1 MRIPS
6 SCSSLL
12 ASTVTVRFITVI
24 LRQWTKIAKSA
35 KGKKGK
41 EPASSQAQTDST
53 ASTTSTAASPVPG
66 LQAQATQSLK
76 APPAAPALPAAAAA
90 KAVVVPT
97 LPTPQ
102 RQKIQELLAK
112 TLSMS
117 SDEKDASS
125 TATATA
131 TAGKAP
137 HTGPVKIA
145 VEIEQLCWEAYPCDA
160 SGKQTAYS
168 AKIRTLNFNLKK
180 NDTLRVSVLKGSI
193 MPARLI
199 LMSTDQLAA
208 THIVER
214 RKHAAA
220 EDEESRRYV
229 VGAKESAGVDSRCPM
244 LRLTS
249 TVQWVL
255 CLCLSHVLHQLHAV
269 YCVSSPCPH
278 LRLQTGLA
286 GRA

>member
-12 ASTVTVRFITVI
+12 ASRFITVI

-66 LQAQATQSLK
+66 PQAQVTQSLT
-76 APPAAPALPAAAAA
+76 APPAAPAPPTVAAA

-97 LPTPQ
+97 VPTPQ

-112 TLSMS
+112 TLSIS
-117 SDEKDASS
+117 SGEK
-125 TATATA
+125 ATAGAA

-137 HTGPVKIA
+137 DTGPVKIA
-145 VEIEQLCWEAYPCDA
+145 VEIEQVCWDAYPCDA

-180 NDTLRVSVLKGSI
+180 NDTLRASVLNGSI
-193 MPARLI
+193 LPARLI
-199 LMSTDQLAA
+199 HMTTDQLAA
-208 THIVER
+208 SHIAEQ
-214 RKHAAA
+214 RKYAAA

-229 VGAKESAGVDSRCPM
+229 VGAKESAGVSCPM
-244 LRLTS
+244 LRLIC
-249 TVQWVL
+249 TVQCVL
-255 CLCLSHVLHQLHAV
+255 CPMSCIA
-269 YCVSSPCPH
+269 
-278 LRLQTGLA
+278 
-286 GRA
+286 

>member
-6 SCSSLL
+6 SRSSLL
-12 ASTVTVRFITVI
+12 ASRFITVI

-66 LQAQATQSLK
+66 PQAHVTQSLT
-76 APPAAPALPAAAAA
+76 APPAAPAPPAAAAA

-97 LPTPQ
+97 VPTPQ

-112 TLSMS
+112 TLSIS
-117 SDEKDASS
+117 SGEQ
-125 TATATA
+125 ATAD
-131 TAGKAP
+131 KAP
-137 HTGPVKIA
+137 DTGPVKIA
-145 VEIEQLCWEAYPCDA
+145 VEIEQLCWDAYPCDA

-180 NDTLRVSVLKGSI
+180 NDTLRASVLNGSI
-193 MPARLI
+193 LPAL
-199 LMSTDQLAA
+199 LMHMTTDQLAA
-208 THIVER
+208 THIVEQ

-229 VGAKESAGVDSRCPM
+229 VGAKESAGVSCPM
-244 LRLTS
+244 LRLIS
-249 TVQWVL
+249 TVQCVL
-255 CLCLSHVLHQLHAV
+255 CPMSCILHRI
-269 YCVSSPCPH
+269 YCILYVSSPGPH
-278 LRLQTGLA
+278 LRPQTGLA